1 MFCFKCGSDISA
13 QDSVC
18 PVCGAAVNRTE
29 EGGQLPPQH
38 KTVSFGDRA
47 AAMGIDLLILLGVW
61 FVLFQLTYGVSFYLL
76 PLLFLLYFTWTV
88 GGVRQ
93 ATWGQRCL
101 KLKVV
106 NTRTGG
112 GVGYVRALVRA
123 LVMAISIGV
132 AGLGCALYF
141 ITDGRMLHDLISGT
155 RVVLPEEK

>member
-18 PVCGAAVNRTE
+18 PVCGAVVNRTE
-29 EGGQLPPQH
+29 EGGQLPSQH
-38 KTVSFGDRA
+38 KAVSFADRA

-61 FVLFQLTYGVSFYLL
+61 FLLFQWLYTVSFYVL
-76 PLLFLLYFTWTV
+76 PIIFLFYFTWTI

-101 KLKVV
+101 KIKVV

-112 GVGYVRALVRA
+112 GVGYVRALIRA
-123 LVMAISIGV
+123 VVMAVSLGIV
-132 AGLGCALYF
+132 GLGCVLYF

-155 RVVLPEEK
+155 RVVSPGEK